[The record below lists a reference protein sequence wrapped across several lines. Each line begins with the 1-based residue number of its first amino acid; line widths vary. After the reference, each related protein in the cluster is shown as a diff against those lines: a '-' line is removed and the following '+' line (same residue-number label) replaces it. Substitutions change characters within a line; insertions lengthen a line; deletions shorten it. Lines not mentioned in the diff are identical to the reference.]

1 MKRFHKEHFWL
12 CMTWTSSNFK
22 KMLFFGQI
30 NLYKASC
37 LIEIL
42 STVLQ
47 HSVFLRETRFF
58 SLLLYHN
65 TCHSLLPTFP
75 GGTGSQI
82 REAFSLPELKQN
94 ACSVEITKGSIFIL
108 WDLSHISRLVV
119 VCPLGSWYCHKALIK
134 IHSHWLL
141 RMSSKVQSSL
151 FSVNVKRKWKTPSEV
166 IGVEPNLCM
175 PNPSWRS

>member
-1 MKRFHKEHFWL
+1 MNRFHKEHFWL
-12 CMTWTSSNFK
+12 CTTWTSSNFKKKK

-37 LIEIL
+37 LIEML

-47 HSVFLRETRFF
+47 HSIFLRETRFF

-65 TCHSLLPTFP
+65 TCHSLIPTFP

-82 REAFSLPELKQN
+82 WEAFSLPELKQN

-141 RMSSKVQSSL
+141 HMSSKVQSSL
-151 FSVNVKRKWKTPSEV
+151 F
-166 IGVEPNLCM
+166 C
-175 PNPSWRS
+175 